1 MRFYQFV
8 VLSFKRLTSR
18 LSLTLLVILSMAITV
33 AMTVSV
39 PVFSESVSRKIMQ
52 EEMALQ
58 SHSIERPPFSV
69 RFSALPTTKTPMTI
83 DDVDYAG
90 EWIADMLRREVGLPI
105 TSSYTQYESPTMYLR
120 REPPVEGDTSVKRTD
135 SIAVTF
141 VRNIGDH
148 IQVTKGIDY
157 GSAEGVPEG
166 ALSVWVLNSLAQQLE
181 LQIGDTYYLSY
192 SPRPGFAAIPLYI
205 AGYWEAS
212 DPQESYWYLEPEIS
226 FGSALLT
233 TEEQYRATL
242 QPMLPEGTGY
252 DFWYYVF
259 DDSRMSLDRVGDY
272 LKGIKVVESDVHD
285 RLPSGTL
292 GYAPSNA
299 LEQARQRKN
308 ALSTSMFSFA
318 LPLMGILAFFIA
330 SVSAIVAR
338 YQQGEAAMLISRGVS
353 RSQLLLL
360 FMGETGL
367 IVAISTPLGV
377 LAGMGIARLLS
388 YSDGFLRFVP
398 GSGLPIYL
406 ASINWTLV
414 GMGILLGL
422 LSRLAPTWLSTRS
435 NIVSHEQQSARREAT
450 FGVTRIVLMVVMGAL
465 TYYTYY
471 RLANTGSLAF
481 ITLEGEADPLRD
493 PLLLLAPT
501 LFLFTASLIISEL
514 FILLMRS
521 LSLVGQLVH
530 SAAAYLGVT
539 NLAREGSY
547 YRVPIYLLVL
557 CLNLG
562 VFYASLARSAD
573 IWLAD
578 RLAYQVGADYTFT
591 HAVGAAS
598 TGGMLGMEN
607 FYGDAGL
614 LPMTAFT
621 SLPGVQAATRIGEY
635 RGELDVLGDAPAL
648 RLIGINRL
656 EFPKVV
662 YWRSDYADASLGDLM
677 NRLGMHSDG
686 LLLPSDYA
694 AELNLVEGDQVHM
707 QVSYQ
712 VGGEWYQPEITLT
725 YVGSFDYF
733 PTMYESKA
741 PVGVVNLSYLE
752 TDAGVVDAPNI
763 WLNLEPTAS
772 TTEMVASLKLLMGDP
787 EVSQDLHA
795 LVVTD
800 QRRLERVGIFGMLSF
815 CFLAS
820 ALLAGLG
827 MLVYGFSALA
837 SRIYRFAV
845 LRAMGLRLR
854 EMISVISLEYAV
866 AMVYSLVVGVLLGA
880 LTSVLYVPFYPL
892 TSEPT
897 QQIPPFLPYT
907 DWSSAIWITLVMAV
921 TLSIIES
928 GVLARMART
937 PAFQALRLGSRE

>member
-8 VLSFKRLTSR
+8 VLSFKRLTNR

-33 AMTVSV
+33 AMTVCV

-83 DDVDYAG
+83 EDVDYAG
-90 EWIADMLRREVGLPI
+90 EWIGDMLSREVGLPI
-105 TSSYTQYESPTMYLR
+105 VSSYTQYESPTMYLR

-135 SIAVTF
+135 SVAVTF

-148 IQVTKGIDY
+148 ITVTNGIGY
-157 GSAEGVPEG
+157 GSADGVPQG

-192 SPRPGFAAIPLYI
+192 SPRPGFTAIPLYI
-205 AGYWEAS
+205 AGYWEAT
-212 DPQESYWYLEPEIS
+212 DPQEGYWYLEPETS
-226 FGSALLT
+226 FGNALLT
-233 TEEQYRATL
+233 TEDQYRTIL
-242 QPMLPEGTGY
+242 EPMLPEGTGY

-272 LKGIKVVESDVHD
+272 LRGIKVVESDVHD

-292 GYAPSNA
+292 GYAPSDA

-308 ALSTSMFSFA
+308 ALSMSLFSFA
-318 LPLMGILAFFIA
+318 LPLLGILAFFIA

-353 RSQLLLL
+353 RWQLLLL
-360 FMGETGL
+360 FLGETGL
-367 IVAISTPLGV
+367 IIAISTPLGV
-377 LAGMGIARLLS
+377 LAGMAIARLLS
-388 YSDGFLRFVP
+388 HSDGFMRFVP
-398 GSGLPIYL
+398 TTGLPTYFS
-406 ASINWTLV
+406 SINWLLV
-414 GMGILLGL
+414 GAGILLGL
-422 LSRLAPTWLSTRS
+422 LSRLAPTWLATRS
-435 NIVSHEQQSARREAT
+435 NIVSYERSSARREAT
-450 FGVTRIVLMVVMGAL
+450 FGIARVVLMVVMGAL

-481 ITLEGEADPLRD
+481 ITLQGDADPLRD

-501 LFLFTASLIISEL
+501 LFLFTASLIISEV

-521 LSLVGQLVH
+521 LSLVSGWVRG
-530 SAAAYLGVT
+530 AATYLGVT

-562 VFYASLARSAD
+562 VFYASLAKSAD

-591 HAVGAAS
+591 HAVGGVS
-598 TGGMLGMEN
+598 TGGLLGTEN
-607 FYGDAGL
+607 YFGDAGL

-621 SLPGVQAATRIGEY
+621 EIPGVQAATRIGEY
-635 RGELDVLGDAPAL
+635 RGDLDVLSDVPSL

-656 EFPKVV
+656 EFPQVA
-662 YWRSDYADASLGDLM
+662 YWRSDYASTSLGDLM
-677 NRLGMHSDG
+677 NRLGLYTDG
-686 LLLPSDYA
+686 LLLPTDYA

-707 QVSYQ
+707 KVGYQ
-712 VGGEWYQPEITLT
+712 VDGQWFETEISLT

-733 PTMYESKA
+733 PTMYESEA
-741 PVGVVNLSYLE
+741 PVAVVNLSYLE
-752 TDAGVVDAPNI
+752 SDAGVVDAPNI

-772 TTEMVASLKLLMGDP
+772 TADVLASLKLLMGDP
-787 EVSQDLHA
+787 EVSQDLNS
-795 LVVTD
+795 LLVTD

-827 MLVYGFSALA
+827 MLVYGFSALS

-854 EMISVISLEYAV
+854 EMIGVISLEYAV

-880 LTSVLYVPFYPL
+880 LTSLLYVPFYPL

-921 TLSIIES
+921 TLSVIES